1 MALNTKVGGVFQQK
15 FNSVFLLKDNRN
27 ERLTVSPKTRA
38 GLHFFGSANDGSRV
52 NDLRSMA

>member
-27 ERLTVSPKTRA
+27 ERLTVNPKTRA
-38 GLHFFGSANDGSRV
+38 GLHFFGSANDARV
-52 NDLRSMA
+52 STT